1 MVGKYPYFQEKICFQ
16 GSEILFPHFHL
27 FLFSIIFQA
36 QPRHFRRPPLDLH
49 LADLSPPSS
58 TLLPL
63 LRGWTQTLLLLAI
76 EGIFAAATGEGIFA
90 TTTADSWKIG
100 TDAAWKIVSPDV
112 GSKSDAADWRIDTLI
127 TRLLTPIVSPL
138 LLFVLPSI

>member
-1 MVGKYPYFQEKICFQ
+1 M
-16 GSEILFPHFHL
+16 
-27 FLFSIIFQA
+27 
-36 QPRHFRRPPLDLH
+36 
-49 LADLSPPSS
+49 
-58 TLLPL
+58 
-63 LRGWTQTLLLLAI
+63 LLLLAI

-100 TDAAWKIVSPDV
+100 TDAAWKLVSPAV

-127 TRLLTPIVSPL
+127 ARLLTPIVSPL